1 MKKILSL
8 LLLVSILTGCQPK
21 EKEIN
26 LAELNPQNDTYYHL
40 FVRSFADSDG
50 DGVGDI
56 NGITENLDYLEDL
69 GITGIWLMP
78 INPSPSYHGYS
89 VTNYYDIDPE
99 YGTLEDFQNLI
110 DTANEKGITIMI
122 DLVINHTSDQ
132 HPWYVDARSS
142 SNSPYRDYYIWQ
154 GSTAFSSFVGGMVDL
169 NLDNEGVKTEIK
181 NIFDFYLDM
190 GVRGFR
196 LDAVKHFFEKP
207 GVTAVTLKNTFFLLE
222 MNAYIKETY
231 PDSFITAEVWE
242 TNHEFNVDYFIGT
255 DSILDFT
262 IAGIIQNRIGVG
274 TNTYQLASSIKRVL
288 DDYRAVNPNFV
299 ASPFITNHDLDRIA
313 SMSGFNGAQGLER
326 MKLAANVLLTLPGS
340 PFIYYGDEIGMKGVR
355 YEGTNIPGYGVVY
368 DEYRRQPLLWGN
380 PAIQTTWL
388 PSDGSNNNTADIPTQ
403 LANPNSLLN
412 QYKTMIQL
420 RNTHPALA
428 YGNYFEPFKDNQ
440 GALQGYVRYYQYDNI
455 EEAVLVI
462 HNLATTTRILDIPHE
477 SILYGS
483 LELGAFQTVILKI
496 NPSQIGDYI

>member
-1 MKKILSL
+1 MKKIVSI
-8 LLLVSILTGCQPK
+8 LLLVLVITGCQPK
-21 EKEIN
+21 KEAID
-26 LAELNPQNDTYYHL
+26 LAKVNPQNDTYYQL

-50 DGVGDI
+50 NGVGDI
-56 NGITENLDYLEDL
+56 NGVTENLDYLVDL
-69 GITGIWLMP
+69 GVTGIWLMP
-78 INPSPSYHGYS
+78 INPSPSYHGYNI
-89 VTNYYDIDPE
+89 TNYYDIDSE

-110 DTANEKGITIMI
+110 DTAKEKGITIMI

-132 HPWYVDARSS
+132 HPWYVDARTSV
-142 SNSPYRDYYIWQ
+142 NSPYRNYYIWQ

-169 NLDNEGVKTEIK
+169 NLENDAVKTEIK
-181 NIFDFYLDM
+181 NVFDFYLEM

-196 LDAVKHFFEKP
+196 LDAAKHFFEKP
-207 GVTAVTLKNTFFLLE
+207 GVSAFTLKNAFFLLE
-222 MNAYIKETY
+222 MNTYIKENY
-231 PDSFITAEVWE
+231 PDSFITAEVFE
-242 TNHEFNVDYFIGT
+242 YNYEFNVDYFIGS

-262 IAGIIQNRIGVG
+262 IASIIQNRIGQG
-274 TNTYQLASSIKRVL
+274 TNTYQLASSIKRVM
-288 DDYRAVNPNFV
+288 DAYRAVKADFV

-326 MKLAANVLLTLPGS
+326 MKLAASVLFTLPGS
-340 PFIYYGDEIGMKGVR
+340 PFIYYGDEIGMKGTR

-388 PSDGSNNNTADIPTQ
+388 PSDGSNANTQDIPTQ

-412 QYKTMIQL
+412 QYMTMIQL
-420 RNTHPALA
+420 RNNHPALA
-428 YGNYFEPFKDNQ
+428 YGNYFEPYNANQ
-440 GALQGYVRYYQYDNI
+440 GAIQGYVRYYQYGDM

-462 HNLATTTRILDIPHE
+462 HNLASTTRILDIPHE
-477 SILYGS
+477 SIIYGS
-483 LELGAFQTVILKI
+483 LELTAFSTVILKI